1 MRAGFQFF
9 RDLAFKQQLNIAVT
23 GGVLFFA
30 IASSLLTSW
39 QGSHQIRR
47 TLLDQGERIAENLA
61 SQSTLALLYSSAENA
76 NQAVRTT
83 LSFPDVTRV
92 EIRHANGQPLL
103 VSGGSAAP
111 TSDAPLADAGV
122 RQAYLDSETADAWRF
137 VAPVLSHG
145 GDSPFD
151 VVERQEEV
159 LGFVRIEQSKATMSR
174 MLAQIFLANLVISLL
189 FAGAF
194 LFVLRKLADR
204 LTRPITE
211 LSEAMARAE
220 HGASNVRASLSGP
233 KDIRDMAKAFNS
245 MIAALQEREQALRES
260 QDSYREVVESVKEVI
275 FQTDAAGLWVLLNP
289 AWEEITGIEVHR
301 ALGRPMSEL
310 MHADDRALADSW
322 QVRLESGE
330 VQNCRFELR
339 ITRGD
344 GDIRW
349 LEVSQRGRRNA
360 NGDFAGTSGTLS
372 DITERWLAAERLENL
387 NAELENRVRVRT
399 AQLEASNRE
408 LEAFSYSVSHD
419 LRSPLRAIDG
429 FAAIL
434 EEDAAEKLDPGD
446 RKHLARVRAGAQRM
460 SQLIDDLLQLARI
473 SRASLNCRRFDLGVL
488 AREIVSEL
496 TETEPQRQVDFELGE
511 NLVSFAD
518 PVLMRVA
525 LDNLLRNAW
534 KFTGK
539 CETARIAFG
548 TKTLESADGTETA
561 YFVSDNGAGFDM
573 SYANQLFRPFSRL
586 HSESEYPGT
595 GVGLANVQRVI
606 QRHGGRIWAEA
617 EVAHGATFY
626 FTLPESEADDKALAN
641 A

>member
-1 MRAGFQFF
+1 MRAGFHFF
-9 RDLAFKQQLNIAVT
+9 RDSAFKQQLNIAVT
-23 GGVLFFA
+23 TGVLFFA
-30 IASSLLTSW
+30 IVSSLLTSW

-47 TLLDQGERIAENLA
+47 TLLEQGERIAENLA

-76 NQAVRTT
+76 NQAVKTT

-92 EIRHANGQPLL
+92 EIRHANGQALL
-103 VSGGSAAP
+103 VSGGSTAP
-111 TSDAPLADAGV
+111 TSDAPLADKGV
-122 RQAYLDSETADAWRF
+122 RQAYLEAESDDAWRF
-137 VAPVLSHG
+137 VAPVLSRG
-145 GDSPFD
+145 DDSPFD
-151 VVERQEEV
+151 MVERQEV
-159 LGFVRIEQSKATMSR
+159 LLGFVRIVQSKATMSR

-189 FAGAF
+189 FAAAF

-211 LSEAMARAE
+211 LSDAMARAE
-220 HGASNVRASLSGP
+220 RGASNVRANLSGP
-233 KDIRDMAKAFNS
+233 QDIRDMAKAFNS

-260 QDSYREVVESVKEVI
+260 QASYREVVESVKEVI

-289 AWEEITGIEVHR
+289 AWEEITGIDVQR
-301 ALGRPMSEL
+301 VLGRPMSEL
-310 MHADDRALADSW
+310 VHADDREQAESW
-322 QVRLESGE
+322 QARLEAGD
-330 VQNCRFELR
+330 VQNCRFEVR
-339 ITRGD
+339 IARSD

-349 LEVSQRGRRNA
+349 LEVSQRARWNA
-360 NGDFAGTSGTLS
+360 NGSFAGTSGTLS

-387 NAELENRVRVRT
+387 NAELEHRVRVRT
-399 AQLEASNRE
+399 AQLEASNHE

-434 EEDAAEKLDPGD
+434 EEEAADKLDAGA
-446 RKHLARVRAGAQRM
+446 RQHLARVRAGAQRM

-473 SRASLNCRRFDLGVL
+473 SRASLDCRMIDLGIL
-488 AREIVSEL
+488 AGEIVRELSEV
-496 TETEPQRQVDFELGE
+496 EPQRQVEFSVGE
-511 NLVSFAD
+511 NLVAFAD
-518 PVLMRVA
+518 PVLVRVA

-539 CETARIAFG
+539 CEQARISFG
-548 TKTLESADGTETA
+548 AKAVESAGGTETA
-561 YFVSDNGAGFDM
+561 FFVSDNGAGFDM

-586 HSESEYPGT
+586 HSESEYAGT

-606 QRHGGRIWAEA
+606 QRHGGRIWAQA

-626 FTLPESEADDKALAN
+626 FTLPDSEAEDKALPN
-641 A
+641 P